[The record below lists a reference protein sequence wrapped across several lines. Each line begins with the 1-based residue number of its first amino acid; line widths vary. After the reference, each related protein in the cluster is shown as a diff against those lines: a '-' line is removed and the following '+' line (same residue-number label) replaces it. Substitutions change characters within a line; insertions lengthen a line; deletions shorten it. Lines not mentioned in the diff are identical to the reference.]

1 MWRGQPSWLA
11 TFPADATVLP
21 RWSSEYQ
28 GGSNGPAP
36 GGCLLLLPFC
46 GPCTMAAFATPGG
59 AAPGISEE
67 GLGTEG
73 TVVEVHDPCHPRMV
87 VRFDSLYVFRQP
99 RLLVF

>member
-1 MWRGQPSWLA
+1 
-11 TFPADATVLP
+11 
-21 RWSSEYQ
+21 
-28 GGSNGPAP
+28 
-36 GGCLLLLPFC
+36 
-46 GPCTMAAFATPGG
+46 MAAFATPGG